1 MRKPKRHFSD
11 ELKKQIVEEYVSG
24 RKTAADLSLEHG
36 VAQGLIYKWKVGLD
50 ERVKGERIETLESEG
65 YDREAAR
72 KILQLEEEILEYKKK
87 VGEQTIIID
96 LLKKL
101 RDLPISQR
109 ESELS
114 GLIGTMKLSGR
125 RKGRAK

>member
-1 MRKPKRHFSD
+1 MRKSKRHFSD

-24 RKTAADLSLEHG
+24 RKTAAELSLEHG
-36 VAQGLIYKWKVGLD
+36 VAQGLIYKWKVWLD
-50 ERVKGERIETLESEG
+50 EKSKGERINTLESEG

-72 KILQLEEEILEYKKK
+72 KIHQLEEEILEYKKK